1 MKAYMRNIYKIVM
14 GVGPTQYVKER
25 ASKNGQFCSQPAG
38 LMPFPHAGLT
48 TFRLCFPKCGPLPP
62 APGLSEVLIKQI

>member
-1 MKAYMRNIYKIVM
+1 M
-14 GVGPTQYVKER
+14 GVGPTQYVKEER

-48 TFRLCFPKCGPLPP
+48 TFRLGDNLQTVFSQVWPL
-62 APGLSEVLIKQI
+62 ATRTRII